1 MLPHSPRFIVDECWQ
16 GTDDCGRLVVVA
28 VFCLCIGHPGFVF
41 KDRKGKED
49 YKGVPMTQ
57 EHVVLME
64 NKQTAYVG
72 A

>member
-1 MLPHSPRFIVDECWQ
+1 MI
-16 GTDDCGRLVVVA
+16 A

-41 KDRKGKED
+41 KDRKGQSD
-49 YKGVPMTQ
+49 YKNVPVTH
-57 EHVVLME
+57 ENVVLLE